1 MDENVV
7 QVVGKQVLDFVNK
20 ETGEKIVGVNLFIN
34 RSDENVDG
42 LKAVKQFIGTT
53 SSAYS
58 QALALDFSKGSL
70 DCVFHY
76 SFQVGQ
82 KRPVLTSIEVV

>member
-34 RSDENVDG
+34 RPDENVDG
-42 LKAVKQFIGTT
+42 LKSIKQFIGVNST
-53 SSAYS
+53 AYE
-58 QALALDFSKGSL
+58 QALALDFSRGSL
-70 DCVFHY
+70 DCIFNY
-76 SFQVGQ
+76 DFQVGQ